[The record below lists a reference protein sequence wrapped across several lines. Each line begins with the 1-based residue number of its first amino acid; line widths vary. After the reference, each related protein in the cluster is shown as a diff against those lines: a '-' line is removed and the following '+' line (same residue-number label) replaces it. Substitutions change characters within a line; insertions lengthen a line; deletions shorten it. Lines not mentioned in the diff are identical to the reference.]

1 MCHPEDLK
9 SGEYLLVSLQHSQ
22 ALGTPLAEPLIYPA
36 RPAPVLV
43 LNPGIQPVR
52 FYVREGLNGTYHL
65 TVLGGRNVRENPEN
79 RRVFAYDDSEVEE
92 YEINYVPNQLAYTVV
107 KPGTDYAF
115 TVPRTLREGDP
126 EGNQVTLTPLEWEDE
141 AARRY
146 QRNQLFAFL
155 PLPAA

>member
-1 MCHPEDLK
+1 M
-9 SGEYLLVSLQHSQ
+9 
-22 ALGTPLAEPLIYPA
+22 
-36 RPAPVLV
+36 
-43 LNPGIQPVR
+43 
-52 FYVREGLNGTYHL
+52 
-65 TVLGGRNVRENPEN
+65 
-79 RRVFAYDDSEVEE
+79 
-92 YEINYVPNQLAYTVV
+92 V

-126 EGNQVTLTPLEWEDE
+126 EGNQVRHLFLSALVVSFSHMMLQVTLTPLEWEDE

>member
-52 FYVREGLNGTYHL
+52 VGLVPCIIH
-65 TVLGGRNVRENPEN
+65 
-79 RRVFAYDDSEVEE
+79 SEIQKTMSFSPSSMSE
-92 YEINYVPNQLAYTVV
+92 
-107 KPGTDYAF
+107 KD
-115 TVPRTLREGDP
+115 
-126 EGNQVTLTPLEWEDE
+126 
-141 AARRY
+141 
-146 QRNQLFAFL
+146 
-155 PLPAA
+155 